1 MKRAGGLYPAIA
13 EHDNL
18 LAAYHAARAGKQDRP
33 AVLAF
38 TVDLDRQIDLLRR
51 ELLVEEVQLRGY
63 RFFTIHDPKPRQIA
77 APAFRDRVLHHA
89 ILRVI
94 EPALDRVAVFDSY
107 ACRTGK
113 GLYQAI
119 ERTQSYCRRYAY
131 YLQLDVRK
139 YFDSIDHDVLRVLLA
154 RRFKDQALL
163 RLLSQIVAS
172 YATAPGKGLPIG
184 ALTSQHLANFYLA
197 PLDHH
202 VKETLRAEGY
212 VRYMDD
218 FVCFARDV
226 ATLQEWRGAIETFL
240 RERLRLSLKNEGVLD
255 RTADGVGY
263 LGMLV
268 RGSHVRLL
276 AKTKRRVR
284 SKFRELVA
292 RHAAGAIGD
301 VELALRTTALLART
315 KHVRAFGLRRRW
327 IAEFGD
333 VDV

>member
-1 MKRAGGLYPAIA
+1 MKRAAELYPAIA

-38 TVDLDRQIDLLRR
+38 TQDLDRQIELLRR
-51 ELLVEEVQLRGY
+51 ELLAEDVQLRGY
-63 RFFTIHDPKPRQIA
+63 RFFTIHDPKPRRIA

-113 GLYQAI
+113 GLYRAI
-119 ERTQSYCRRYAY
+119 ERTQRYCRRYSH

-139 YFDSIDHDVLRVLLA
+139 YFDSIDHDVLRGLLA

-163 RLLSQIVAS
+163 RLLSQIVGS
-172 YATAPGKGLPIG
+172 YATVPGKGLPIG

-197 PLDHH
+197 PLDHFA
-202 VKETLRAEGY
+202 KETLRAEGY

-218 FVCFARDV
+218 FVCFACDG
-226 ATLQEWRGAIETFL
+226 ASLQEWRRAIETFL

-276 AKTKRRVR
+276 GKTKRRVR
-284 SKFRELVA
+284 RKFRELVA
-292 RHAAGAIGD
+292 RHAAGSVGD
-301 VELALRTTALLART
+301 AELALRTTALLART
-315 KHVRAFGLRRRW
+315 HHVKAFGLRRRW

-333 VDV
+333 VEA